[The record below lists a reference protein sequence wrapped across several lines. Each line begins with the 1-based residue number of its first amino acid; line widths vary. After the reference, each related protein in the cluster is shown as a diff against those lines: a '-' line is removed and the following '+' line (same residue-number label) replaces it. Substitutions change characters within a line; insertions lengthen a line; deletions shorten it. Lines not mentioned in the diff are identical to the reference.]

1 MNIFLDIPVDNETKE
16 ELKQY
21 LLEQAKKFL
30 AKKREEVLEFVETDY
45 DDMPENIRKSFEE
58 FFDKNWNI
66 KDLNRFKSVDDV
78 F

>member
-1 MNIFLDIPVDNETKE
+1 MNIVLDIPVDNETKE

-45 DDMPENIRKSFEE
+45 DDMSENIRKSFEE

>member
-1 MNIFLDIPVDNETKE
+1 MNIVLDIPVDNEIKE
-16 ELKQY
+16 ELRQY

-30 AKKREEVLEFVETDY
+30 AKKKEEVLEFVETDY